1 MRFSDLESAQ
11 RERERYHGI
20 AVPEGQW
27 IVIRVDGRAFTALT
41 STHFEKPFDGRF
53 GELMAVTA
61 AALLQEF
68 DGLYVYTQ
76 SDEISLL
83 LPESTNAFGRS
94 VEKLVS
100 LTAAVA
106 SSAFTA
112 AAGRQV
118 SFDAR
123 IWTGDTVGDVVD
135 YFAWRQADADRNAL
149 NTCLYWALREQ
160 GLTAPQAT
168 RRMTGLDRE
177 AKKEVVATYGDAFD
191 GRPAWQRHGAGIW
204 FETVEKNG
212 YDPKKQRR
220 VTVLR
225 RRLHHEF
232 DLPVGAGYRDLVGRL
247 AHPTETSV
255 SAPPPLKQGA

>member
-1 MRFSDLESAQ
+1 MRFSDLEAAQ
-11 RERERYHGI
+11 RERERYHGL
-20 AVPEGQW
+20 AVPEDQW
-27 IVIRVDGRAFTALT
+27 IVIRVDGRSFTALT
-41 STHFEKPFDGRF
+41 SAHFTKPFDDRF

-68 DGLYVYTQ
+68 DGRYVYTQ

-106 SSAFTA
+106 SAAFTEA
-112 AAGRQV
+112 AVRRVG
-118 SFDAR
+118 FDAR
-123 IWTGDTVGDVVD
+123 IWTGDAVGDVVD

-149 NTCLYWALREQ
+149 STCLYWALRDQ

-177 AKKEVVATYGDAFD
+177 AKKEMIATYGPAFD
-191 GRPAWQRHGAGIW
+191 ARPAWQRHGAGIW
-204 FETVEKNG
+204 FETVQKNG
-212 YDPKKQRR
+212 YDPKSQRR
-220 VTVLR
+220 VTVPR

-232 DLPVGAGYRDLVGRL
+232 DLPVGTEYRELVERL
-247 AHPTETSV
+247 ARQTETS
-255 SAPPPLKQGA
+255 APRPAGRGA